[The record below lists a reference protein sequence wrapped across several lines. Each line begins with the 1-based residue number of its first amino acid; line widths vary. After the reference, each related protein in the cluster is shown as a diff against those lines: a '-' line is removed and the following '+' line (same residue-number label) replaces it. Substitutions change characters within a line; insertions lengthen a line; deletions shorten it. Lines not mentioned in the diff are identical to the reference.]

1 MSTVPKY
8 FVREVD
14 GPDSEGNNYEI
25 IHRERSFRDVV
36 VARGVLEKPTAQLF
50 AASPVLR
57 RMVEKMI
64 PLVEKYGQDFADNA
78 IDTPET
84 GGGVQAAIS
93 AISDIVTEARAALE
107 LAKVK
112 P

>member
-1 MSTVPKY
+1 MNKPPTY
-8 FVREVD
+8 IVRSVD
-14 GPDSEGNNYEI
+14 GPDSEGDNYEI

-50 AASPVLR
+50 AASPTMIATLLKTEQRIARDPSDIR
-57 RMVEKMI
+57 RFGTLLAEI
-64 PLVEKYGQDFADNA
+64 R
-78 IDTPET
+78 
-84 GGGVQAAIS
+84 AAI
-93 AISDIVTEARAALE
+93 E